1 MFTTKG
7 YAAHSAH
14 EALKPFSFE
23 RREPTPTD
31 VQIEIL
37 FCGVCHSDLHI
48 ARNEWGFTTYPCV
61 PGHEIVGRVVK
72 TRVATLRNSKKAIG
86 SRSVAWWTRAGRV
99 RIAKK
104 RWSNSARE

>member
-31 VQIEIL
+31 VPDHRAL
-37 FCGVCHSDLHI
+37 F
-48 ARNEWGFTTYPCV
+48 TYPLSSYRLVGAGLYPAWIASCSVMYLPFFVV
-61 PGHEIVGRVVK
+61 P
-72 TRVATLRNSKKAIG
+72 
-86 SRSVAWWTRAGRV
+86 
-99 RIAKK
+99 
-104 RWSNSARE
+104 